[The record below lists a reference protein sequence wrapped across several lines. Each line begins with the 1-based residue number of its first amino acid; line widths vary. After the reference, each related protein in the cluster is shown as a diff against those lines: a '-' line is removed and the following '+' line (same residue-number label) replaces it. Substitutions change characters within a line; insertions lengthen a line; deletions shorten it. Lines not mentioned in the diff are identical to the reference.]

1 MEAYEFACPIDSR
14 YYGDDKEFFERLKPF
29 VSEQSSVEYM
39 ARIELALVE
48 TLAEYKIC
56 PASVPGEVAR
66 AIENITAAEVYEEEA
81 RVGHNIRALVNCIK
95 KRTSEEAGT
104 WIHLFA
110 TSADVVDTSNA
121 LRLKELTSRVLLP
134 DLMRMFKVVARLARD
149 HARTAQIGRTH
160 GMFAEPV
167 TFGYAMVLYVERLG
181 GRIVS
186 LRDAGAG
193 LRGMF
198 SGAVGAHNGLALVV
212 DDPSGFERALLGRL
226 GLEPSPTSVSS
237 QIAQPEPVTDLAYSA
252 VSCFSVMANIA
263 DDVRGLHRSEIAE
276 LREGYSKDQIGSS
289 TMPHK
294 VNPKTFENVKSMWKE
309 FMPRMVTVFMDQI
322 SEHQRDLTNSASSRF
337 VFELLTAFA
346 YSIKRL
352 TAALEGL
359 EVDADRM
366 RANLEASKAET
377 VAEPLY
383 IVLAC
388 NGFPNAYEYSRSLV
402 KRYRAEGIP
411 VLKQLQDDPAVKG
424 LLGKLTP
431 AQREVLD
438 DPTAYQ
444 GDAAERTVEAC
455 GYWEAIVASIER
467 GAD

>member
-1 MEAYEFACPIDSR
+1 MEPYEFACPIDSR
-14 YYGDDKEFFERLKPF
+14 YYGNDKAFFERLKPF

-48 TLAEYKIC
+48 TLAEYQIC
-56 PASVPGEVAR
+56 PASVPGEVAA
-66 AIENITAAEVYEEEA
+66 AIVDISAAEVYEEEA

-95 KRTSEEAGT
+95 KRVSEEAGT

-121 LRLKELTSRVLLP
+121 LRLKELTERVLVP
-134 DLMRMFKVVARLARD
+134 DTIAMFRAVAKLARD
-149 HARTAQIGRTH
+149 HANTPQIGRTH

-167 TFGYAMVLYVERLG
+167 TFGFAMALYVERLG
-181 GRIVS
+181 GRITA
-186 LRDAGAG
+186 LRDAAAG

-198 SGAVGAHNGLALVV
+198 SGAVGAHNGLALIV
-212 DDPSGFERALLGRL
+212 DDPAGFERALLGRL
-226 GLEPSPTSVSS
+226 GLEPSTTSVSS
-237 QIAQPEPVTDLAYSA
+237 QVAQPEPVTDLAYSA
-252 VSCFSVMANIA
+252 VSCFSIMANIA

-276 LREGYSKDQIGSS
+276 VREGYSKDQIGSS

-352 TAALEGL
+352 TSALHGL
-359 EVDADRM
+359 EVDVEKM
-366 RANLEASKAET
+366 RANLDRSKAET

-402 KRYRAEGIP
+402 KKFRADGTP
-411 VLKQLQDDPAVKG
+411 VLDQLQADPSAKPYLDKLSAV
-424 LLGKLTP
+424 
-431 AQREVLD
+431 QRKVLD
-438 DPTAYQ
+438 DPTAYL
-444 GDAAERTVEAC
+444 GDAPARATAAC
-455 GYWEAIVASIER
+455 DHWEGVVDSIER
-467 GAD
+467 GDG

>member
-14 YYGDDKEFFERLKPF
+14 YYGDDKAFFERLKPF

-39 ARIELALVE
+39 ARVELALVE

-56 PASVPGEVAR
+56 PASVPGEVAV
-66 AIENITAAEVYEEEA
+66 AIKDIAAAEVYEEED

-95 KRTSEEAGT
+95 KRVSEEAGT

-121 LRLKELTSRVLLP
+121 LRLKELTARVLVP
-134 DLMRMFKVVARLARD
+134 DLIALFRVVARLARD
-149 HARTAQIGRTH
+149 HAGTPQIGRTH

-167 TFGYAMVLYVERLG
+167 TFGYAMALYVERLG
-181 GRIVS
+181 GRIVA
-186 LRDAGAG
+186 LRDAGAE

-198 SGAVGAHNGLALVV
+198 SGAVGAHNGLALIV
-212 DDPSGFERALLGRL
+212 DDPAGFERALLGRL

-237 QIAQPEPVTDLAYSA
+237 QIAQPEPVTDLAYCA
-252 VSCFSVMANIA
+252 VSCFSIMANIA

-276 LREGYSKDQIGSS
+276 LREGYTKDQIGSS

-352 TAALEGL
+352 TSALEGL
-359 EVDADRM
+359 EVDAGRM
-366 RANLEASKAET
+366 RANLELSKAET

-388 NGFPNAYEYSRSLV
+388 HGFPNAYEYSRSLV
-402 KRYRAEGIP
+402 KKFRTEGTP
-411 VLKQLQDDPAVKG
+411 VLKQLQGDPSAKAY
-424 LLGKLTP
+424 LEKLTP
-431 AQREVLD
+431 AQRKVLD
-438 DPTAYQ
+438 DPASYL
-444 GDAAERTVEAC
+444 GDAPERAVAAC
-455 GYWEAIVASIER
+455 DHWEAVIASVEQ
-467 GAD
+467 GTG